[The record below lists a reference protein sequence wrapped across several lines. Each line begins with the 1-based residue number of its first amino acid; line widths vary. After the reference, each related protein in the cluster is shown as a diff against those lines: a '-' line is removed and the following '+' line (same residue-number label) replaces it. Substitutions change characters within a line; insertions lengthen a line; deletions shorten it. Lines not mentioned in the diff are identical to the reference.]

1 MPVDALSRAQIAWLS
16 GNDNDAELLLMQERE
31 AAVQSGSRER
41 LTDVDLATARFA
53 LAIDDDE
60 RVELRL
66 LGLALDQ
73 ATADQQW
80 EAWACAS
87 RLKRRGRGSRLP
99 EPSVPPQS
107 IAVGNRVALEV
118 IRCELD
124 AQAVAAAR
132 ALVEQARPRFDTSPE
147 PKLAFLR
154 VDLQVLLAAGEL
166 PRARAVLLEALEL
179 SRKLKFR
186 RIEGRLLVLY
196 ALEIA
201 PHLDDEA
208 HPALWLGRAQSCM
221 AEFAT
226 FRDRAALRSGFR
238 QFGRRLPDSALASG
252 VAARVDALE
261 GAAAALRGVVV
272 STSDVLR
279 DVLGGAEAD
288 DRTAKLVKH
297 ATSRSAERVGRALR
311 VIEQVGSDLTE
322 LIGVAL
328 ADRDRMQRLTQAL
341 AALDSE
347 RTLEAYATSAARVL
361 GGLLDAD
368 RVVIALADE
377 AGGEPRLLGYNGAA
391 EPEELPDWRRELAPI
406 LKQAPSLSEP
416 AVKPLSKTRAES
428 APYGPRLTLPVR
440 APALVGALYV
450 DKIPRNGTF
459 RDSDYHLA
467 SVFAEAVAQ
476 ALSRVLSEQA
486 RERARDELAAVV
498 GALKEGVLSLDPRG
512 TVKSANPAAARLL
525 QRSLTALPGSPLA
538 EVAPVLA
545 DLTTAGEEVEG
556 RVVTVDSRQVVVTLR
571 EIAPAADAQAGWV
584 MTLMGLEQAQRMAI
598 RVTSAGAR
606 RSFEDIVGR
615 SASLTEALDMAR
627 RAARVNANILITGES
642 GTGKEVL
649 AQAIHTSSPRGNEP
663 FIGIN
668 CAALPR
674 DLLEAE
680 LFGYERGAFT
690 GARREGA
697 AGKFEQAGAGTILLD
712 EIGDM
717 PLDMQVKML
726 RVLQERVVVRL
737 GGATERPVPCR
748 VIATT
753 HRDLDDAVAAG
764 RFRADLLFRLRVIH
778 LQMPP
783 LRERSDDIPAL
794 VEKFLADTAEA
805 QGRPKISISAELQ
818 NELKAYCWPGNVREL
833 ANVVEREV
841 SLLDADSTVIDELQV
856 PLEGTRMSALP
867 EPPSSRRSIP
877 PSETRDSV
885 IPLADVERRVF
896 LDALRAFE
904 GSVSR
909 AAKALKVSKV
919 TFYSKL
925 KRWGVDPKRHSDP
938 GPESTAEPG
947 TDIH

>member
-1 MPVDALSRAQIAWLS
+1 MPLDALARAQIAWLS
-16 GNDNDAELLLMQERE
+16 GRDAEAESLLMQERE
-31 AAVQSGSRER
+31 AALQRGVRER
-41 LTDVDLATARFA
+41 LTDVDLAIARFA

-66 LGLALDQ
+66 LGLALED
-73 ATADQQW
+73 ATPEQQW
-80 EAWACAS
+80 DAWVCAS
-87 RLKRRGRGSRLP
+87 RLARRGRGTAVLEP
-99 EPSVPPQS
+99 ERAPRV
-107 IAVGNRVALEV
+107 ITVGNRVLLEQV
-118 IRCELD
+118 RRELHD
-124 AQAVAAAR
+124 KAVAAAR
-132 ALVEQARPRFDTSPE
+132 ALLEQARPRFDVEPE
-147 PKLAFLR
+147 CRLAFKR
-154 VDLQVLLAAGEL
+154 VSLEVLLAEREL
-166 PRARAVLLEALEL
+166 IPARRVLLEALEL
-179 SRKLKFR
+179 SRQLRFR
-186 RIEGRLLVLY
+186 RIEGRLLITY

-201 PHLDDEA
+201 PELEDEA
-208 HPALWLGRAQSCM
+208 HPALWLGRAQSCI

-238 QFGRRLPDSALASG
+238 QYGRRLPDSALASG

-272 STSDVLR
+272 TTSDVLR
-279 DVLGGAEAD
+279 DVVGGAGAD

-297 ATSRSAERVGRALR
+297 ATASSSARVGRALR

-341 AALDSE
+341 AGLDSE
-347 RTLEAYATSAARVL
+347 RSLEGYAESAARVL

-368 RVVIALADE
+368 RVVLAVLDE
-377 AGGEPRLLGYNGAA
+377 GSGEPRLLGYNGTDQAA
-391 EPEELPDWRRELAPI
+391 LPDWQRQLAPI
-406 LKQAPSLSEP
+406 LRQPHTHSEP
-416 AVKPLSKTRAES
+416 PAPLSSKTRAETT
-428 APYGPRLTLPVR
+428 PWGPLLTLPVR

-450 DKIPRNGTF
+450 DKVLRKGTF
-459 RDSDYHLA
+459 RDSDHHLA

-476 ALSRVLSEQA
+476 ALSRLLSEQA
-486 RERARDELAAVV
+486 RERAREELAAVV
-498 GALKEGVLSLDPRG
+498 GALKEGVLSLDPQGSVR
-512 TVKSANPAAARLL
+512 SANPAAARLL
-525 QRSLTALPGSPLA
+525 QRPLARLPGAGLGELA
-538 EVAPVLA
+538 PALA
-545 DLTTAGEEVEG
+545 QLIAAREEVEG
-556 RVVTVDSRQVVVTLR
+556 HVVTLDRRQLVVTLR
-571 EIAPAADAQAGWV
+571 EIAPAAAAQGGWV

-606 RSFEDIVGR
+606 RSFEDIVGH
-615 SASLTEALDMAR
+615 SPSLMEALDMAR
-627 RAARVNANILITGES
+627 RASRVNANVLITGES

-649 AQAIHTSSPRGNEP
+649 AQAIHTASPRGNEP

-680 LFGYERGAFT
+680 LFGHERGAFT

-717 PLDMQVKML
+717 PLDMQVKLL

-753 HRDLDDAVAAG
+753 HRDLEEAVSAG

-778 LQMPP
+778 VHMPP
-783 LRERSDDIPAL
+783 LRDRLEDVPAL
-794 VEKFLADTAEA
+794 VDNFLADTSDA
-805 QGRPKISISAELQ
+805 QGRPSIVMAPEVMAELQ
-818 NELKAYCWPGNVREL
+818 GYGWPGNIREL
-833 ANVVEREV
+833 ANVIEREV
-841 SLLDADSTVIDELQV
+841 SLLDTDATSIDALQV
-856 PLEGTRMSALP
+856 ALDGTRLSMAP
-867 EPPSSRRSIP
+867 PPSSDRASLPPGEGRS
-877 PSETRDSV
+877 SV

-938 GPESTAEPG
+938 GPEP
-947 TDIH
+947 H